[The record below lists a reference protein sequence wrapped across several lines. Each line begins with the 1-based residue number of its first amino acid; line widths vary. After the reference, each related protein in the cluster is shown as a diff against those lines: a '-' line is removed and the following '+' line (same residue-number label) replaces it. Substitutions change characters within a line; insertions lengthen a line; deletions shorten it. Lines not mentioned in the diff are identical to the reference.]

1 MAGSAVKQ
9 EPGEAS
15 GSGAPWSSATGAPW
29 PAGMKVLVV
38 DDDPLCLKVVSLMLQ
53 KCDYKGK
60 QLCHR
65 PAILPSVQSSS
76 GLVDEWSRS
85 PRRNNNHFSDRA
97 VDPAVAPHKDCL
109 HLHF

>member
-60 QLCHR
+60 QLCNR
-65 PAILPSVQSSS
+65 PAILPSGQPSS
-76 GLVDEWSRS
+76 GLGDEWSRS
-85 PRRNNNHFSDRA
+85 PRESNSHIPGHA
-97 VDPAVAPHKDCL
+97 VDPAVPLHKECL